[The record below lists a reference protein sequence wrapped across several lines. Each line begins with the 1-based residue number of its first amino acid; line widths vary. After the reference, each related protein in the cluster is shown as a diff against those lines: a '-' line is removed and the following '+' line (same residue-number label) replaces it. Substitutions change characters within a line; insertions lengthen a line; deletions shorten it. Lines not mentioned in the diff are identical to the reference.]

1 MTYPKDTEGNLRL
14 RAELLQC
21 AENDKQLQSALIE
34 MCRKDR
40 LYWFNLFVWTYDPRT
55 ADKHLPFITYPF
67 QDEFILWDA
76 EFPKIQDKITGKL
89 GEDNLVMKSKDMGA
103 SWMLA
108 MNDLYDWIFS
118 EDRIEVRW
126 GSRKEQYVDTRGD
139 MDSTF
144 EKFRYALKMMPD
156 WMRPAGFSF
165 SEHDMT
171 MRLIN
176 PVTQSCITGE
186 ATNENF
192 GRGGRKYRIRFDEFA
207 FWESDSAAWQSSSDA
222 TNCRTA
228 FSTPHGSGNKFAELA
243 WDSGSKI
250 KKATLHWTLHPV
262 KCAGAYYLDGEGKQ
276 IPIPDCAAAFALWDK
291 NRQNGLV
298 VRSPWYDAEA
308 ERRNAQDI
316 AQELDIDPLMSGSPF
331 FSVPAVRKQR
341 IWTKMIRRNPFSPM
355 IGGRF
360 IQGKI
365 IYLNNKYEFKENQF
379 DAWVN
384 IYELPQSYLEYV
396 LGGDTS
402 EGLAKGDESFGV
414 IRDKYTRNTVATV
427 NGLFS
432 PDVFEEYCWLAA
444 KFYNDAL
451 SGIENAVFGYAVNKG
466 LENRG
471 ANLYY
476 ENSGKNS
483 ATARR
488 GFTTDAKSRPLILAK
503 GEEEIR
509 KGASEVRDPK
519 ILSQMLT
526 FIRNPDKG
534 GRPEADGSM
543 KDDGVIA
550 WLISGFM
557 IDEHP
562 YKPRKVSTSASR
574 ETPRSQRNAGF
585 GF

>member
-1 MTYPKDTEGNLRL
+1 MNRPKDTLENLRM
-14 RAELLQC
+14 RAQLIATADKDKELQ
-21 AENDKQLQSALIE
+21 AALVE

-55 ADKHLPFITYPF
+55 TDKHLPFITYPF
-67 QDEFILWDA
+67 QDDFILWDA
-76 EFPKIQDKITGKL
+76 AFPTIEDKETGKL

-108 MNDLYDWIFS
+108 MNDLYDWLFMK
-118 EDRIEVRW
+118 ERIEVRW

-144 EKFRYALKMMPD
+144 EKFRYALKMMPE
-156 WMRPAGFSF
+156 WMRPIGFRF

-176 PVTQSCITGE
+176 PETGSCITGE

-207 FWESDSAAWQSSSDA
+207 FWDSDAAAWQSSSDA

-243 WDSGSKI
+243 WGTDSKI
-250 KKATLHWTLHPV
+250 KKAVLHWTLHPV
-262 KCAGAYYLDGEGKQ
+262 KSAGAYYLDGDGNK
-276 IPIPDCAAAFALWDK
+276 IAIPDSKTAFDLWDK
-291 NRQNGLV
+291 NRQQALV
-298 VRSPWYDAEA
+298 VRSPWYDVECQ
-308 ERRNAQDI
+308 RRTPQDV

-355 IGGRF
+355 VGGRYV
-360 IQGKI
+360 QGKI
-365 IYLNNKYEFKENQF
+365 VFFNTKFEFKENQL
-379 DAWVN
+379 DTWIN
-384 IYELPQSYLEYV
+384 IFELPQPYLEYV

-402 EGLAKGDESFGV
+402 EGLAKGDESFAV
-414 IRDKYTRNTVATV
+414 IRDKYTRNVVATIH
-427 NGLFS
+427 GLYQ

-451 SGIENAVFGYAVNKG
+451 IGIENAVFGYAVNKG
-466 LENRG
+466 LERRG

-476 ENSGKNS
+476 EEANKGANAK
-483 ATARR
+483 A
-488 GFTTDAKSRPLILAK
+488 GFTTNLKTRPAILAK
-503 GEEEIR
+503 AEEEIR
-509 KGASEVRDPK
+509 KNASEVREEK
-519 ILSQMLT
+519 ILAQMLT

-534 GRPEADGSM
+534 GRPEADGMM
-543 KDDGVIA
+543 KDDGVMA
-550 WLISGFM
+550 YAISGAL
-557 IDEHP
+557 IDENP
-562 YKPRKVSTSASR
+562 YRPRKVSTPVSR
-574 ETPRSQRNAGF
+574 ETVRTKRNAGF
-585 GF
+585 GY